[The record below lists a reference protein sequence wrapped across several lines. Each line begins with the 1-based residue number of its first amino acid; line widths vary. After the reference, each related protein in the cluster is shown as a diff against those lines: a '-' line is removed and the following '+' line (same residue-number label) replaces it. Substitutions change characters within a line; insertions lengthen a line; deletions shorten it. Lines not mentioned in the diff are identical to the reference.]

1 MFHSLIVLLGRWF
14 GCFLDLLC
22 IVGVLTVY
30 LYIYLSG
37 PLLKGEGQCHV
48 AAVLELDEHKCKSPM
63 KYILTSYYCPHF
75 VYSTNYNSLC
85 DLFCPAS

>member
-14 GCFLDLLC
+14 DCFLDLSLC

-37 PLLKGEGQCHV
+37 PLLIGEGQYHV
-48 AAVLELDEHKCKSPM
+48 AAVLEQDDHKCKSPM
-63 KYILTSYYCPHF
+63 KYILTFYYYCHS
-75 VYSTNYNSLC
+75 STFKLC
-85 DLFCPAS
+85 YTV